1 MFSRD
6 VVQEDFKDFG
16 IQVPEALEKRTQDAR
31 NSWLKARESFNFGGK
46 KRSSTN
52 KDDRI
57 QNLRGEL
64 DALRSAL
71 TNAPS
76 ATR

>member
-6 VVQEDFKDFG
+6 VVQEDFKAFG
-16 IQVPEALEKRTQDAR
+16 IQVPEALEKRTQEAR
-31 NSWLKARESFNFGGK
+31 NAWLNTRESLNFGGK
-46 KRSSTN
+46 QGSSTN
-52 KDDRI
+52 KDKRI
-57 QNLRGEL
+57 QDLRGEL
-64 DALRSAL
+64 NALRSAL